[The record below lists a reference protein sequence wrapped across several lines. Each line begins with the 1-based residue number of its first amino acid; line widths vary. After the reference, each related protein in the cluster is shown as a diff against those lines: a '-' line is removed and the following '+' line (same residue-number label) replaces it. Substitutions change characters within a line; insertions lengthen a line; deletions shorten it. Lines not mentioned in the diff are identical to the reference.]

1 MQIRKDGFG
10 KPGFC
15 KAVGKG
21 NEGEEGREERKKQGG
36 RGIKARFRIKG
47 GEGRENKGEVKR
59 DKRQKAG

>member
-21 NEGEEGREERKKQGG
+21 NEGEEGREERKK
-36 RGIKARFRIKG
+36 
-47 GEGRENKGEVKR
+47 
-59 DKRQKAG
+59 